1 MGDVCCP
8 NAQDPPTPEHLKCRK
23 ILQGLAIYL
32 LPLSIVGLVT
42 GTSAYIFQF
51 FLSLFLVF
59 FLFMAWRTFSWC
71 IVLMFIFYSM
81 IFFIQSAIGFAG
93 L

>member
-1 MGDVCCP
+1 MDNCCP
-8 NAQDPPTPEHLKCRK
+8 NAMEPPTPEHLKCRK

-32 LPLSIVGLVT
+32 IPLAIVGLVS
-42 GTSAYIFQF
+42 GYSELIFQF
-51 FLSLFLVF
+51 FLSLFLAF
-59 FLFMAWRTFSWC
+59 FLFMAWRVFNWC

-81 IFFIQSAIGFAG
+81 VFFLQSAIGLVG